1 MRISDWSSDVCSSD
15 LGWIDLTIHLYEQA
29 IPRLHR
35 PIDKAESA
43 IFEFFLARCGSHEID
58 AHFAPEGRGNGQYR
72 FDNRPACFNDDQGF
86 EEFTVTDDL
95 WRAHFHHGIRR
106 QHLPDQNRAASKQ
119 VEKTRQHDASQ
130 QNYGYG

>member
-86 EEFTVTDDL
+86 EEFTVTDTL
-95 WRAHFHHGIRR
+95 WRAHFQHGKIG
-106 QHLPDQNRAASKQ
+106 RASCRERVCQ
-119 VEKTRQHDASQ
+119 YVERS
-130 QNYGYG
+130 